1 MDKTGKIILV
11 TGATGKQ
18 GGATAK
24 HLLKDGWKIRALVR
38 DESKATSQELK
49 KLGAELMQGDMKD
62 PAALDKAM
70 SGVYG
75 VFSVQ
80 NFWEHGYEG
89 ELKQAKAVIDAAKKA
104 GVKHFLLSTVGGA
117 NRNTKIPHFEVK
129 FEAETYMKEA
139 GLTFTI
145 LRPVFFMENF
155 DSWFKPSEADGKLIV
170 TMALKADT
178 KLQMI
183 AVDDIGAISAI
194 VFDNPDKYIGKEIE
208 IAGDDLSLKEMAQA
222 FAKAT
227 GKETTYSELSVDVV
241 RGNSPELADMFQW
254 FIDKGY
260 EADIKN
266 LKTIYP
272 GLTSFE
278 TWLKKQNS

>member
-278 TWLKKQNS
+278 TWLKKQ